1 MTVFEYHAAGNSE
14 AQQKEALA
22 YLLAQ
27 SSVGK
32 AATGVLSGLAVAQTT
47 TASGSV
53 TVAAGA
59 GVAQAAV
66 LDGASVVV
74 NDTQVT
80 LDVLGANPVGGV
92 ARNDII
98 ALDAASRSLLVLVGT
113 PNAVPTDPTVPAT
126 AVRLARLRHAGSATT
141 IPSSAIDDL
150 RTFTHLFGVGDDTG
164 IMTSGFTAATGWSIA
179 TQQWLVKNGVVQI
192 YLRFTRTGST
202 ITPPADSNLAN
213 VLVATAPASCVP
225 TIPVGGSNV
234 ADGPVSAFSLWSDG
248 QLSLCASAGT
258 IASGSSVSVS
268 FTFPKA

>member
-1 MTVFEYHAAGNSE
+1 MTVFEYHHAGNSE
-14 AQQKEALA
+14 AQQKAAVA

-32 AATGVLSGLAVAQTT
+32 AATGVLSGLAVAQTS

-59 GVAQAAV
+59 GVAQSAV
-66 LDGASVVV
+66 IDGASVLV

-80 LDVLGANPVGGV
+80 LDVLGPNPVGGLP
-92 ARNDII
+92 RNDMVVLDRATSSVRAII
-98 ALDAASRSLLVLVGT
+98 GT
-113 PNAVPTDPTVPAT
+113 PNAVPTDPTVPAS
-126 AVRLARLRHAGSATT
+126 AVPLARLRHAASATT
-141 IPSSAIDDL
+141 IPSSKIDDL

-202 ITPPADSNLAN
+202 ITPPSDTNLAN

-225 TIPVGGSNV
+225 PIPVGGSNV